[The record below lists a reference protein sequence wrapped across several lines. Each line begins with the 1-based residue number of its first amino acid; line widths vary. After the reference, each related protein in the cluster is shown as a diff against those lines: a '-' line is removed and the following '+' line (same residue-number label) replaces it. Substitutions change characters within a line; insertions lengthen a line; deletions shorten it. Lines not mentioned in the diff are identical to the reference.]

1 MGRLLPALSDIRL
14 IYILASSAVTS
25 SLGLRWAVTGPI
37 MSNVLGGGGNR
48 DGFLRIQK
56 TIGRAAQVWLQDA
69 AHHPFDASD
78 EALQNVDDSLQEWLE
93 HVDMKKVTRERDEVV
108 LNILDTKKN
117 SQ

>member
-1 MGRLLPALSDIRL
+1 
-14 IYILASSAVTS
+14 
-25 SLGLRWAVTGPI
+25 

-108 LNILDTKKN
+108 LNILDSKKN